1 MVLADVPRCMSPFQ
15 LLTHQ
20 RAHLSVGGRL
30 ANFPNYLQTWL
41 AEAYVTDHLDP
52 LSYLY
57 DVETAARWTGFD
69 LHNYAFD
76 LSWVPLCLQPWK
88 DSLLTK
94 TFFV

>member
-1 MVLADVPRCMSPFQ
+1 MYVSFLVTYSPKGSS
-15 LLTHQ
+15 
-20 RAHLSVGGRL
+20 LSLGRL

-57 DVETAARWTGFD
+57 DVETAARWTGFK

-76 LSWVPLCLQPWK
+76 VSWVPLYLQPWE
-88 DSLLTK
+88 DSLLT
-94 TFFV
+94 